1 MKRLRRVGARPRAIL
16 DRGQDMRDIGP
27 VVGRQLGRLGPAIGQ
42 EGDQRRRGAGEHT
55 QEGTF
60 GGGRV
65 GKDDEAGGV
74 VDPLDLEAT
83 AVILP
88 VGKDELDISRLELL
102 VEVGE
107 EQDPGDR
114 VRVGGLVEVVA
125 DRSRGEAGGWIDCAK
140 GHVEV
145 GCRGGARSGWGGVD
159 GGDRGMGG
167 GGEVVGGGDG
177 RVGRVQRGGLVV
189 PREGVVD
196 LERVDHELVH
206 GDRHRQGGR
215 HGCGAEGCT
224 S

>member
-1 MKRLRRVGARPRAIL
+1 
-16 DRGQDMRDIGP
+16 MRDIGP